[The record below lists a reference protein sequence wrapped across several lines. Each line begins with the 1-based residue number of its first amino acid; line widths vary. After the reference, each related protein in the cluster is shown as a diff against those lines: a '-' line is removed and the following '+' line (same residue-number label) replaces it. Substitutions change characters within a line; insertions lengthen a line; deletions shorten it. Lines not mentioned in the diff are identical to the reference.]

1 MLRFFGQPRNS
12 AFPGGQTTLNGYI
25 TSHVPYP
32 KENICTFILFSF
44 EKRTTYKYYSI
55 QFRESTYV
63 CATERGQILGENSA
77 IAH

>member
-44 EKRTTYKYYSI
+44 T
-55 QFRESTYV
+55 STIV
-63 CATERGQILGENSA
+63 FSSGKVVTIHMLQGGQILGENSA
-77 IAH
+77 IAHY